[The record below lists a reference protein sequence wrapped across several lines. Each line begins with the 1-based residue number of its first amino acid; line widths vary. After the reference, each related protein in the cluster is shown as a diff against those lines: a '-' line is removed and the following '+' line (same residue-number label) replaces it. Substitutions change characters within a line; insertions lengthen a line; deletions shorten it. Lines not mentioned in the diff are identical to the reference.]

1 MMKASNPNKKK
12 SMIVDVWRRL
22 KKNKGAVISLF
33 VIIAII
39 IVAVFAPF
47 IAPYSYDETGT
58 KGFDK
63 PSAEHLLG
71 TDKLGRDILSRL
83 IYGARASL
91 LIGIVSVAIAAVLGI
106 IIGAVAGYFGGWLDD
121 LLMRILDIYQSIP
134 MMLLCLVLAAILGPS
149 LKNAIIALAVSSL
162 PQFARMMRASIL
174 TVREMEYIEA
184 AKSIN
189 GNTWH
194 ILKQHIIPN
203 AISPLIVTITMNI
216 GNAILIGAMLS
227 FVGLGVQ
234 PPTPE
239 WGTLISDARNYM
251 RQYPTLAIYPGV
263 CIMITV
269 LAFNLL
275 GDGLRDALDPRLKN

>member
-1 MMKASNPNKKK
+1 MF
-12 SMIVDVWRRL
+12 IDVWRRL
-22 KKNKGAVISLF
+22 KKNKGAIVSLF
-33 VIIAII
+33 VILVII
-39 IVAVFAPF
+39 IVAIFAPF

-58 KGFDK
+58 KGFA
-63 PSAEHLLG
+63 PASSEHLLG
-71 TDKLGRDILSRL
+71 TDKLGRDVLSRI

-91 LIGIVSVAIAAVLGI
+91 LIGIVSVAISAVIGI
-106 IIGAVAGYFGGWLDD
+106 FFGSIAGYFGGWIDN

-149 LKNAIIALAVSSL
+149 LKNAIIALAVSII

-174 TVREMEYIEA
+174 TVREKEYIEA
-184 AKSIN
+184 ARSIN
-189 GNTWH
+189 GGTWH
-194 ILKQHIIPN
+194 ILTKHIIPN
-203 AISPLIVTITMNI
+203 AISPLIVTITMNV
-216 GNAILIGAMLS
+216 GYAILIGAMLS

-239 WGTLISDARNYM
+239 WGTLIADARNYM
-251 RQYPTLAIYPGV
+251 RSYPTLAIYPGV

>member
-1 MMKASNPNKKK
+1 MEQARKKQ
-12 SMIVDVWRRL
+12 SHIAEVWKQL
-22 KKNKGAVISLF
+22 KKNKVAVISLF
-33 VIIAII
+33 VVIAII
-39 IVAVFAPF
+39 LIAILAPV
-47 IAPYSYDETGT
+47 IAPYSFDATGDVPFE
-58 KGFDK
+58 K
-63 PSAEHLLG
+63 SSMAHLLG

-91 LIGIVSVAIAAVLGI
+91 LIGIVSVAISAVIGI
-106 IIGAVAGYFGGWLDD
+106 FIGSIAGYFGNATDNI
-121 LLMRILDIYQSIP
+121 LMRLLDIYQSIP

-149 LKNAIIALAVSSL
+149 LKNAIIALAVSMI

-174 TVREMEYIEA
+174 TVREMEYVEA
-184 AKSIN
+184 AQSIN
-189 GNTWH
+189 GGTWN
-194 ILKQHIIPN
+194 ILMKDIIPN

-239 WGTLISDARNYM
+239 WGTLIAEARNYM
-251 RQYPTLAIYPGV
+251 RANPTLAIYPGV